1 MSRDDN
7 EQWAVCRQRQQK
19 NQNQLFNSQFT
30 LVSITIQSLL
40 SLLLHSMTYFQPT
53 LSSRGYLSPFFSLLK
68 IVSDIFLDYIFF
80 YWKKFSLQFLLPY
93 CHLEEIDNK
102 FYHWLKF
109 NFELF
114 LSTFLSEID
123 WNLFQDKS
131 IGDGIVEIL
140 LL

>member
-7 EQWAVCRQRQQK
+7 EQCCKQRQQK

-40 SLLLHSMTYFQPT
+40 PLFLHSMTYFQPA
-53 LSSRGYLSPFFSLLK
+53 LSSRGYLSFLK

-93 CHLEEIDNK
+93 CHLVEIDNK

-109 NFELF
+109 NFKLF
-114 LSTFLSEID
+114 FHPLKLK
-123 WNLFQDKS
+123 WNRWFNLKWQCTQRGNSNFN
-131 IGDGIVEIL
+131 
-140 LL
+140 